1 MSLTQIMIMYIA
13 YFGVGIIL
21 EMPSGVFADLH
32 GRKKA
37 LFVGNLFSMLGIVGI
52 ILSPKIGAIT
62 GYFFI
67 WFLISEIIGGV
78 GQAFTSG
85 ADTAYLYDTL
95 KKQKREKEFKKIN
108 GRTLS
113 VSMVSLAAA
122 AFLGSIVANYGLDK
136 PFYFSVFFMGISLF
150 IISTFK
156 EPIHYKKLGKKDY
169 WSHQISNLLFTLKHK
184 KVRALSIYNG
194 FIFSLS
200 LIGFTFF
207 FQLYLR
213 HINIPI
219 SHFSYIYPTIVLFGA
234 LVSAKAYK
242 IERFIGEKNTFLLL
256 PFVLALS
263 FIFMSVVKSYWGVIF
278 IILIECVFTLVMPI
292 NNHFI
297 NKYLATKQRA
307 TVISIRNL
315 FSSLVFIIISPI
327 IGLIGDKVSLSAS
340 LSFTGIIALIMGG
353 VTIVLS
359 KEIW

>member
-1 MSLTQIMIMYIA
+1 M
-13 YFGVGIIL
+13 
-21 EMPSGVFADLH
+21 
-32 GRKKA
+32 
-37 LFVGNLFSMLGIVGI
+37 
-52 ILSPKIGAIT
+52 
-62 GYFFI
+62 
-67 WFLISEIIGGV
+67 
-78 GQAFTSG
+78 
-85 ADTAYLYDTL
+85 
-95 KKQKREKEFKKIN
+95 
-108 GRTLS
+108 S